1 MALSVAVGKWKSAG
15 RGRSRGRSRANK
27 RNISRE
33 KTKWRSA
40 VPKGQL
46 GVQMEATNFVV
57 GLQKRRNVRAK
68 MQING
73 KEMIP
78 IVITQMCCIL
88 WEI

>member
-15 RGRSRGRSRANK
+15 MGRSRSRANK

-73 KEMIP
+73 TEMIP
-78 IVITQMCCIL
+78 IVITINVLHIMGNIR
-88 WEI
+88 